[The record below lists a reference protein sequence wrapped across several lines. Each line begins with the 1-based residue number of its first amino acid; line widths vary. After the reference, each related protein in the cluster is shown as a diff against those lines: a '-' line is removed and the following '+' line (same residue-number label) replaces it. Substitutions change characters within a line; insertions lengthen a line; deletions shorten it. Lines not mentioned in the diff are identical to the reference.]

1 MAEFAKDRYGQML
14 SEFCSQ
20 DLVAFIREQREAVEL
35 PSTVQRDTG
44 GLNFVIICL

>member
-35 PSTVQRDTG
+35 PSKTVQRDTVVCG
-44 GLNFVIICL
+44 A